1 MFPVNEEDL
10 HRLQQRAALYRNS
23 NAVFARWAKGYGV
36 ICHSDITQVRVFDL
50 CQQLICSGR
59 YERLEDVLAVFEAAD
74 RITSAAMWL
83 VVHMTYANSV
93 YLDGRPLSNV
103 DFKENPQGHTG
114 GSLNMVPAY
123 VGYLAANNLE
133 GFTRS
138 WLMGQGHCV
147 AAIDSTNVLLS
158 NLYAEQKQR
167 YSFNDSGLSTLVSD
181 FYSYKVASDGSSGVP
196 LGSHVNANTAGGVI
210 EGGYLGFAELQYV
223 HMPLPGERL
232 VAFLSDGAF
241 EEQRGSDWA
250 SRWWRAEDS
259 GLVTPIMIANG
270 RRIDQRSSMYQQG
283 GDEWFY
289 QHLQLNGFHPIT
301 IDGRDPAAF
310 IWGVFEAEARLR
322 ACSEQVSQG
331 HMQYPIKI
339 PYLIAETD
347 KGYGF
352 YGAATNA
359 AHGAPLP
366 GNPKYDIDSRA
377 LFNEHAG
384 NLFVKTEEIEASVN
398 TFNNHESPFRIKEK
412 DHPLSH
418 REVVIKEPN
427 NHTSYAEGSMVSP
440 MAALDEYFCNLVDAN
455 PNLRVRVGNP
465 DELRSNRMGAT
476 LDKLKHRVTLPEE
489 GVAESVNGAV
499 ITALNEEVVISAAS
513 GNKGGLNLVV
523 TYEAFAMKMLGALR
537 QEIIFSR
544 HQKEHQRAPGWLSVP
559 VLLTS
564 HAWENGKNE
573 QSHQDPSLSETL
585 WGEMSDTARVLF
597 PADANSAV
605 ATLRSVYQTQGNI
618 AALVT
623 PKTEMQ
629 SQFTPEDSQQLVERG
644 GSIVKDHPKAEVIL
658 TAIGAFQLQEVLKA
672 AARLDDCG
680 LYSRVVYILEPTRFR
695 DPRDVIEN
703 TFCQTEDVCTTLF
716 PIHMKVRVFVTHTR
730 PQALKGLL
738 SQVLMKESSVSS
750 RFLGYLNRGGTFDTA
765 GMLFINQCSWAHI
778 VKNAVELSEL
788 SLPDYLSSH
797 EIDAIEFK
805 SNPRKVMTFIREREA

>member
-1 MFPVNEEDL
+1 M
-10 HRLQQRAALYRNS
+10 
-23 NAVFARWAKGYGV
+23 
-36 ICHSDITQVRVFDL
+36 FDL

-147 AAIDSTNVLLS
+147 AAIDSTNVLLN

-167 YSFNDSGLSTLVSD
+167 YRFDDGGLSTLVND
-181 FYSYKVASDGSSGVP
+181 FYSYTVATDGSPGVP

-259 GLVTPIMIANG
+259 GLVTPIMIANS
-270 RRIDQRSSMYQQG
+270 RRIDQRSSMYQQE
-283 GDEWFY
+283 GDQWFY
-289 QHLQLNGFHPIT
+289 RHVQLNGFHPIT

-310 IWGVFEAEARLR
+310 IWGIFEAEARLQ
-322 ACSEQVSQG
+322 ACSEQVFQG
-331 HMQYPIKI
+331 HMQYPIKM

-352 YGAATNA
+352 YGAGTNA
-359 AHGAPLP
+359 AHGTPLP
-366 GNPKYDIDSRA
+366 ANPRYDVDSCT

-384 NLFVKTEEIEASVN
+384 KLFVATKDITNSVN
-398 TFNNHESPFRIKEK
+398 TLNNHESSFRIKEK
-412 DHPLSH
+412 DHLLSH
-418 REVVIKEPN
+418 RNIEIKDPGN
-427 NHTSYAEGSMVSP
+427 LISYTEGSVVSP
-440 MAALDEYFCNLVDAN
+440 MTALDEYFCNLVDAN
-455 PNLRVRVGNP
+455 PELRVRVGNP

-476 LDKLKHRVTLPEE
+476 LDKLKHRVTRPES
-489 GVAESVNGAV
+489 GVAESVDGAV
-499 ITALNEEVVISAAS
+499 ITALNEEVVISAAT

-559 VLLTS
+559 ILLTS
-564 HAWENGKNE
+564 HTWENGKNE
-573 QSHQDPSLSETL
+573 QSHQDPSLSEAL
-585 WGEMSDTARVLF
+585 W
-597 PADANSAV
+597 
-605 ATLRSVYQTQGNI
+605 
-618 AALVT
+618 
-623 PKTEMQ
+623 
-629 SQFTPEDSQQLVERG
+629 
-644 GSIVKDHPKAEVIL
+644 
-658 TAIGAFQLQEVLKA
+658 
-672 AARLDDCG
+672 
-680 LYSRVVYILEPTRFR
+680 
-695 DPRDVIEN
+695 
-703 TFCQTEDVCTTLF
+703 
-716 PIHMKVRVFVTHTR
+716 
-730 PQALKGLL
+730 
-738 SQVLMKESSVSS
+738 
-750 RFLGYLNRGGTFDTA
+750 
-765 GMLFINQCSWAHI
+765 
-778 VKNAVELSEL
+778 
-788 SLPDYLSSH
+788 
-797 EIDAIEFK
+797 
-805 SNPRKVMTFIREREA
+805 VMAKI